1 MQIVLA
7 SYFEPDNHGAGRKI
21 GISPGKPKNLPD
33 EHGYDCDLVYAA
45 LAPND
50 NDYWDYHKQKKQ
62 DPETASKTF
71 VSSYRAKLRQ
81 LVEQL
86 RKTAE
91 EEGKTVEEV
100 IGLQDGDTLLSWELG
115 GHTTYREITAEYLR
129 ELGYDVEER

>member
-7 SYFEPDNHGAGRKI
+7 SYFEPDNHGVGRKI
-21 GISPGKPKNLPD
+21 GISPGKPRNLQ
-33 EHGYDCDLVYAA
+33 EHGYECDLVYAA

-50 NDYWDYHKQKKQ
+50 DDYWDYHKQKKQ
-62 DPETASKTF
+62 DQEEAAKTF
-71 VSSYRAKLRQ
+71 VSAYRAKLRQ
-81 LVEQL
+81 LVEQV

-91 EEGKTVEEV
+91 DEGKTVEEV
-100 IGLQDGDTLLSWELG
+100 IGLEDGDTLLSWELG